1 MGRNTAG
8 RPYSPYWDRR
18 KPDVVIDVN
27 VVEQSDRERLVAQ
40 SVKARII
47 NKATQWLAA
56 HAPEY
61 SEYDPIEDEYN
72 FRFTDMF
79 IDFKKA
85 MEEVKV

>member
-47 NKATQWLAA
+47 NKATQWLAV

-85 MEEVKV
+85 MEDVKV